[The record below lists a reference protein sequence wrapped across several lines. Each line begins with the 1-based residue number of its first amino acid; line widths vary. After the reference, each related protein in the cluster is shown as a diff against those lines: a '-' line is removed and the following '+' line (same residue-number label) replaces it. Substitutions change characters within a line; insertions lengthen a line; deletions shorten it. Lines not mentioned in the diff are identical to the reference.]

1 MVIGE
6 VIKKFRTFRN
16 ITQEEMA
23 EALHVTPQAIS
34 RWETG
39 ISYPDITMI
48 PQIVKF
54 LNISADTLFGCAY
67 TFPGCAYT
75 EEAEIEIADPQTV
88 LSQSQIDSI
97 FDYIPGGQVTG
108 KRILTVD
115 DSDFMQKML
124 REMLSSKGHT
134 VIQAANG
141 MECLNIL
148 QTEQVDICVL
158 DINMPVMNGMEAL
171 EIIKEKYPK
180 LKVIMLSALC
190 TKENVE
196 KTLALGV
203 DGFVAKPFQASSL
216 LERMR

>member
-6 VIKKFRTFRN
+6 VIKERRTFRN

-48 PQIVKF
+48 PQIVKY
-54 LNISADTLFGCAY
+54 LNISADILLGCAY
-67 TFPGCAYT
+67 ILP
-75 EEAEIEIADPQTV
+75 EEAEIETADPQTI
-88 LSQSQIDSI
+88 LNQSQIDSI
-97 FDYIPGGQVTG
+97 FDYIPGAQGTG
-108 KRILTVD
+108 KRVLTVD
-115 DSDFMQKML
+115 DADFMQKML
-124 REMLSSKGHT
+124 KEMLSSKGHT

-141 MECLNIL
+141 KECLNVL

-171 EIIKEKYPK
+171 EIIKEKYPQ